1 MKKAYFNW
9 SSGKDS
15 SLALYYSMKSN
26 DLKVVSLFS
35 VISSEEEKIS
45 MHEIKKELLIR
56 QADAINVLRDLKHR
70 ELQQRCSVISIWRN
84 LEINVLPTVRDQG

>member
-1 MKKAYFNW
+1 MIVNKLVTEIGEWFRMKKAYFNW

-35 VISSEEEKIS
+35 VISSEEKIS
-45 MHEIKKELLIR
+45 MHEIKKELLISC
-56 QADAINVLRDLKHR
+56 I
-70 ELQQRCSVISIWRN
+70 
-84 LEINVLPTVRDQG
+84 

>member
-45 MHEIKKELLIR
+45 MH
-56 QADAINVLRDLKHR
+56 
-70 ELQQRCSVISIWRN
+70 
-84 LEINVLPTVRDQG
+84 

>member
-26 DLKVVSLFS
+26 DLKVVSFIDNYPKNADICGENGEYHS
-35 VISSEEEKIS
+35 FVFDGPIF
-45 MHEIKKELLIR
+45 KKPVEFHMK
-56 QADAINVLRDLKHR
+56 QKYHR
-70 ELQQRCSVISIWRN
+70 EYHQPETNQIHRYSY
-84 LEINVLPTVRDQG
+84 LELE

>member
-35 VISSEEEKIS
+35 VISAEEEKIS
-45 MHEIKKELLIR
+45 MHEIKKELLISC
-56 QADAINVLRDLKHR
+56 I
-70 ELQQRCSVISIWRN
+70 
-84 LEINVLPTVRDQG
+84 